1 MFCPQCSIHNLEG
14 AKFCRA
20 CGTNL
25 EVVYLALAGR
35 LQIPEK
41 SSEVTSPPPKRS
53 PEEKKRAGAQNV
65 VQGGILLSVSLLIG
79 LFGFVATRGR
89 FPWLM
94 IWTLFFGW
102 MACWGTISLASG
114 LGQLI
119 GAKFT
124 QSQAIW
130 KNPFLLDRSKTKQLN
145 RFPVSQIIR
154 PGNLVKETVRIP
166 PTEETV

>member
-41 SSEVTSPPPKRS
+41 SSEVTSPTPKRS
-53 PEEKKRAGAQNV
+53 PQEKKRAGAQNV

-114 LGQLI
+114 LAQLI

-124 QSQAIW
+124 TIPSNPEEPFSFGSIQDKAIE
-130 KNPFLLDRSKTKQLN
+130 PFPSVTDHTTRQLG
-145 RFPVSQIIR
+145 Q
-154 PGNLVKETVRIP
+154 GNS
-166 PTEETV
+166 